1 MLLLIIRAYSMG
13 AGTYTGIEAVS
24 NGMAILKEP
33 RVETAKR
40 TMKYMVISL
49 GSIVLGLMVAY
60 TLFGVG
66 PVYGKTLNAVLFD
79 KVLGGWSGFGYA
91 IILITLLSEAA
102 ILFVAAQAGFIDGP
116 RVLSNM
122 AADKWVPKRFAH
134 LSDRLVTMNGVL
146 IMGIS
151 SVLLMVMTKGSVG
164 YLVVLYSI
172 NVFITFC
179 LSQTGMVKHW
189 WQTREE
195 KGWKRKLAIN
205 GIGLVLT
212 FFILIIMTVI
222 KFQEGGWV
230 TLLITGTIIALMF
243 IIKKSYE
250 MSDRHIKALDTIIGE
265 VESPG
270 PIPQIP
276 LCSKR
281 ETKPD
286 AEEKVAVFL
295 VKDFKGA
302 GIYTIFNFF
311 KSFRGSFNK
320 FIFVQV
326 GLIDTVAF
334 KSSDVL
340 DEYKGKVQG
349 EVDRYVKLM
358 QRQGYS
364 AEGFAFYGTDTID
377 EITKAAA
384 KIREMHPN
392 AVFFGGQIVF
402 TENPI
407 ISGLLHNDTLF
418 AVQRRLN
425 KDGVPLY
432 IIPIVVNL
440 L

>member
-1 MLLLIIRAYSMG
+1 
-13 AGTYTGIEAVS
+13 
-24 NGMAILKEP
+24 
-33 RVETAKR
+33 
-40 TMKYMVISL
+40 
-49 GSIVLGLMVAY
+49 
-60 TLFGVG
+60 
-66 PVYGKTLNAVLFD
+66 
-79 KVLGGWSGFGYA
+79 
-91 IILITLLSEAA
+91 
-102 ILFVAAQAGFIDGP
+102 
-116 RVLSNM
+116 
-122 AADKWVPKRFAH
+122 
-134 LSDRLVTMNGVL
+134 
-146 IMGIS
+146 
-151 SVLLMVMTKGSVG
+151 VG

-205 GIGLVLT
+205 GVGLVLT
-212 FFILIIMTVI
+212 FFILILMTVI

-276 LCSKR
+276 ISSRR
-281 ETKPD
+281 EAKPD

-320 FIFVQV
+320 FIFLQV